1 MLGVKSVGKLASMG
15 MKIHGGLRA
24 MGMKTPLK
32 SAVSAM
38 SNIIS
43 PTSITSNQSNQAMNQ
58 YLPSGLAKKSLKV
71 AKSYIE
77 KQ

>member
-1 MLGVKSVGKLASMG
+1 MLGVKSIGKLASMG

-32 SAVSAM
+32 SAVNAV
-38 SNIIS
+38 SNVIS
-43 PTSITSNQSNQAMNQ
+43 SKPITSNHSNQAINE
-58 YLPSGLAKKSLKV
+58 YLPTGLSKKSLKV